1 MQRILLFGSFILILK
16 IITNVATAA
25 PVSFLPEN
33 KFSIPV
39 SKSAKGIKGIKGI
52 NEAQFLEVI
61 QKVEKVYAP
70 IADHLGVDLVF
81 YKSWKSN
88 TVNAYADRSESYRW
102 NVTFYG
108 GLARHET
115 ITMDG
120 FTLVVCHELGHHFG
134 GAPQKTGNNWSSAEG
149 QADYYAP
156 LKCLRRVWE
165 KENNAAVVANLNV
178 PEFVK
183 NKCQEN
189 FSAEADQLI
198 CQRSSM
204 AGLSVALLMQAL
216 EYESITP
223 QFNTPDTNI
232 AAMTNLMH
240 PAPQCRLDTYFQGAL
255 CHVSAE
261 VELDESNPKL
271 GTCHPKNGDQVGI
284 RPTCWFKY

>member
-1 MQRILLFGSFILILK
+1 MQKVLIFGSFVLILK
-16 IITNVATAA
+16 IITNIAFAA

-33 KFSIPV
+33 NLAIST
-39 SKSAKGIKGIKGI
+39 KSAKGI

-61 QKVEKVYAP
+61 KKVESTYRP
-70 IADHLGVDLVF
+70 FADDLNIDLVF
-81 YKSWKSN
+81 YKSWSSN
-88 TVNAYADRSESYRW
+88 TVNAYADRSDSRRW

-134 GAPQKTGNNWSSAEG
+134 GAPQKTENKWSSAEG
-149 QADYYAP
+149 QADYFAP

-165 KENNAAVVANLNV
+165 KENNQEIVANLNV

-183 NKCQEN
+183 NKCQESFPDHEN
-189 FSAEADQLI
+189 DRLI
-198 CQRSSM
+198 CIRSSM

-216 EYESITP
+216 EYESVTP
-223 QFNTPDTNI
+223 QFDTPDRNVSTT
-232 AAMTNLMH
+232 MNLMH

-255 CHVSAE
+255 CPVSVDA
-261 VELDESNPKL
+261 ELDEVNNKL
-271 GTCHPKNGDQVGI
+271 GTCHPANGHKTGN
-284 RPTCWFKY
+284 RPACWFKY